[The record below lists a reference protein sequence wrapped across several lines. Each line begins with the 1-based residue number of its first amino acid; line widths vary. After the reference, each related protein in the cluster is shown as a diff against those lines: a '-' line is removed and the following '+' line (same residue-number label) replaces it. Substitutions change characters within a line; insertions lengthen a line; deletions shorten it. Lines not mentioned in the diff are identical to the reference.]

1 MGSGSVWVFRAT
13 FYWER
18 GRPRPLGGGQISL
31 RKACSLCGV
40 AGEGARAPSVT
51 LSNCAVLQTDPLL
64 ILCLS
69 CLRRFTRASFAY
81 YETRTD
87 VRVRNPDFE
96 AFITMPDR
104 NDAWELLCEYTKGES
119 LRKHAL
125 AVEAAMRACVER
137 YGTGD
142 DNADEW
148 GLVGLL
154 HDFDYEMFPSA
165 DQHPFTGANILCGR
179 GYSDRL
185 IRAIMGH
192 ATYTGVPRDTAM
204 ARALFA
210 TDELCGF
217 LVACALVRP
226 SKSLD
231 DLEVASVKK
240 KLKDKAFARSVNRN
254 DIQQSMEELGVNM
267 DEHVR
272 FVIDAL
278 RPVQDAIGLNRL
290 ATVE

>member
-1 MGSGSVWVFRAT
+1 
-13 FYWER
+13 
-18 GRPRPLGGGQISL
+18 
-31 RKACSLCGV
+31 
-40 AGEGARAPSVT
+40 
-51 LSNCAVLQTDPLL
+51 
-64 ILCLS
+64 
-69 CLRRFTRASFAY
+69 
-81 YETRTD
+81 
-87 VRVRNPDFE
+87 
-96 AFITMPDR
+96 MPDR
-104 NDAWELLCEYTKGES
+104 NEAWELLCEYTKSDS

-125 AVEAAMRACVER
+125 AVETAMRASARR
-137 YGTGD
+137 YGAAD
-142 DNADEW
+142 ADEDEW

-154 HDFDYEMFPSA
+154 HDFDYEMFPGA

-179 GYSDRL
+179 GYSETF

-192 ATYTGVPRDTAM
+192 ATYTGVPRDTDM

-231 DLEVASVKK
+231 DLEVSSVKK

-254 DIQQSMEELGVNM
+254 DIRQGVEELGVDL
-267 DEHVR
+267 DEHIR

-278 RPVQDAIGLNRL
+278 RPAQARIGLN
-290 ATVE
+290 TVVS

>member
-1 MGSGSVWVFRAT
+1 
-13 FYWER
+13 
-18 GRPRPLGGGQISL
+18 
-31 RKACSLCGV
+31 
-40 AGEGARAPSVT
+40 
-51 LSNCAVLQTDPLL
+51 
-64 ILCLS
+64 
-69 CLRRFTRASFAY
+69 
-81 YETRTD
+81 
-87 VRVRNPDFE
+87 
-96 AFITMPDR
+96 MPDR
-104 NDAWELLCEYTKGES
+104 NEAWELLCEYTKGES

-125 AVEAAMRACVER
+125 AVEAAMRACVNR
-137 YGTGD
+137 YGAAED
-142 DNADEW
+142 DEDEW

-165 DQHPFTGANILCGR
+165 EQHPFTGANILCGR
-179 GYSDRL
+179 GYSERF

-226 SKSLD
+226 NKSLD

-240 KLKDKAFARSVNRN
+240 KLKDKAFARSVNRD
-254 DIQQSMEELGVNM
+254 DIRQGIEELGVDL
-267 DEHVR
+267 DEHIR

-278 RPVQDAIGLNRL
+278 RPVQVQIGLNQL
-290 ATVE
+290 AASQ

>member
-1 MGSGSVWVFRAT
+1 
-13 FYWER
+13 
-18 GRPRPLGGGQISL
+18 
-31 RKACSLCGV
+31 
-40 AGEGARAPSVT
+40 
-51 LSNCAVLQTDPLL
+51 
-64 ILCLS
+64 
-69 CLRRFTRASFAY
+69 
-81 YETRTD
+81 
-87 VRVRNPDFE
+87 
-96 AFITMPDR
+96 MPDR

-125 AVEAAMRACVER
+125 AVEAAMRACAKR
-137 YGTGD
+137 YGNPGED
-142 DNADEW
+142 DDENEW

-165 DQHPFTGANILCGR
+165 EQHPFTGANILCGR
-179 GYSDRL
+179 GYSDRF

-226 SKSLD
+226 TKSLD

-240 KLKDKAFARSVNRN
+240 KLKDKAFARSVNRD
-254 DIQQSMEELGVNM
+254 DIRQGVEELGVDM
-267 DEHVR
+267 DEHIR

-278 RPVQDAIGLNRL
+278 RPHQKQIGLSPL
-290 ATVE
+290 PVPE